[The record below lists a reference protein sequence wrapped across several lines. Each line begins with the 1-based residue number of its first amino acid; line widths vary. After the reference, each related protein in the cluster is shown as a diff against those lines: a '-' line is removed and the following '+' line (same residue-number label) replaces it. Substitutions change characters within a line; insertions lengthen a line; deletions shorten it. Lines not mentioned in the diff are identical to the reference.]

1 MTDAR
6 VPWTGQDGL
15 SETSGL
21 PYPRNA
27 ERVTGTRP
35 EDVLAAYN
43 ELRRQNDGARAL
55 LRRLLQWDHLPLTG
69 DGPYWIREIEKVLRD
84 G

>member
-1 MTDAR
+1 MTR

-27 ERVTGTRP
+27 TGNRRHP
-35 EDVLAAYN
+35 QPRRIGLAPSSGQVQLEWA
-43 ELRRQNDGARAL
+43 A
-55 LRRLLQWDHLPLTG
+55 
-69 DGPYWIREIEKVLRD
+69 REIERLRD
-84 G
+84 GRE